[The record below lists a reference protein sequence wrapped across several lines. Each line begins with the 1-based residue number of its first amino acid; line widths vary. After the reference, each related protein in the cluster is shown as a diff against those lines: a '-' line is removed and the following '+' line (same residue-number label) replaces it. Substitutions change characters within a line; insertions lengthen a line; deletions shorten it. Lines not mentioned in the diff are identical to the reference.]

1 MKKVII
7 PGVLLL
13 LMLFSGRVSLAEDE
27 KIKGKLVGEDCARQ
41 LKLGEC
47 FLEKAYPMVLFTDEG
62 DYYRIELM
70 GMDIVELD
78 RAFGRNVELTG
89 TLAGG
94 KIKVKGIE
102 VLEPIGEREFF
113 KGCL

>member
-1 MKKVII
+1 MKKVSVLGFILLL
-7 PGVLLL
+7 VLL
-13 LMLFSGRVSLAEDE
+13 SGKVSMAESE
-27 KIKGKLVGEDCARQ
+27 KIKGKLVGEECAKQ

-70 GMDIVELD
+70 GVDTMELD

-89 TLAGG
+89 TVTDNE
-94 KIKVKGIE
+94 IKVKEID
-102 VLEPIGEREFF
+102 VLEPIQEQEFF